1 MSVGA
6 IGGVVGSG
14 SGLNSV
20 QRSGLSE
27 QDFIHLFLTQL
38 TFQDPLNPVDNREFL
53 AQLAQFTNIEQT
65 QEINDNIVGMLEV
78 QASTQ
83 AVNLIGKTVQLT
95 RNGQN
100 IVGTVTTVQ
109 FQNNQP
115 VLAVKDSSNGNVL
128 TNVGLSEINLVRGS

>member
-1 MSVGA
+1 MAVSA
-6 IGGVVGSG
+6 IGGTVGSG
-14 SGLNSV
+14 AGLNSV

-65 QEINDNIVGMLEV
+65 QIVSDNLMGLLEV

-83 AVNLIGKTVQLT
+83 AVNLIGKTIQIA
-95 RNGQN
+95 RNGQTL
-100 IVGTVTTVQ
+100 VGSVTTVN
-109 FQNNQP
+109 FQNN
-115 VLAVKDSSNGNVL
+115 AAVL
-128 TNVGLSEINLVRGS
+128 TMKESDGTEVTDVGLSEIQLVRGS